1 MKEKRYKDETGVL
14 MSNNKL
20 KGFKYSD
27 EPEEIDLSY
36 EVEVKLNALD
46 FYRVIEFLDKIKV
59 KSVKLIA
66 DRKNLILKSN
76 NLGLES
82 EIKIPLVYP
91 IENEKVVL
99 NLNTISSSYSVEYL
113 KTILK
118 NYSVKELKDF
128 IFLEFGKDYPI
139 RIKFK
144 EDWIVLVPRIF
155 EIN

>member
-1 MKEKRYKDETGVL
+1 MKQKGYKDETGVL

-27 EPEEIDLSY
+27 EPKEIDLSY